1 MAERLIFHYHSRDSF
16 LHRLDAR
23 IKLLGVFCL
32 TFLIFSVDVPGF
44 FLLLPPVF
52 ISVLLCRMNLKAYL
66 REFRFFLL
74 FSIVIFAGNY
84 WGSDNVQEALLY
96 SVRFLTAVLLSLT
109 LTEST
114 DPSDMAQVLYWL
126 LRPFS
131 KKKAAIVAAQL
142 ELTVSFIPLIF
153 DAYEQIREA
162 RISRGDQGKNPFA
175 RLLSLSGQ
183 LVDLLLERTQEIS
196 YALESRRFDPEDI
209 TCSFKTTRT
218 DLLTLLVLMLYLTG
232 VLVLCMT

>member
-23 IKLLGVFCL
+23 VKLLGVFCL

-52 ISVLLCRMNLKAYL
+52 GSVLLCRMRIRAYS

-84 WGSDNVQEALLY
+84 WGSGSVQEALLY
-96 SVRFLTAVLLSLT
+96 SVRFLTAVLLSLA

-114 DPSDMAQVLYWL
+114 DPSDMAQVLFWL

-131 KKKAAIVAAQL
+131 KRKAAIVAAQL
-142 ELTVSFIPLIF
+142 ELTVSFIPMIF

-162 RISRGDQGKNPFA
+162 RLSRGDQGKNPFA
-175 RLLSLSGQ
+175 RVLSLSGQ
-183 LVDLLLERTQEIS
+183 LIDLLLERTQEIS
-196 YALESRRFDPEDI
+196 YALESRRFDPESI
-209 TCSFKTTRT
+209 TCSFRATRG
-218 DLLTLLVLMLYLTG
+218 DRLTFTVLIIYLAG
-232 VLVLCMT
+232 VLFLSFA